1 MLNLFSVN
9 FNGLSLN
16 GINYVN
22 MLFLFIGNIRHF
34 IEGEIN

>member
-1 MLNLFSVN
+1 MLNLFSVK

-22 MLFLFIGNIRHF
+22 MLFLSVRNLRNFY
-34 IEGEIN
+34 